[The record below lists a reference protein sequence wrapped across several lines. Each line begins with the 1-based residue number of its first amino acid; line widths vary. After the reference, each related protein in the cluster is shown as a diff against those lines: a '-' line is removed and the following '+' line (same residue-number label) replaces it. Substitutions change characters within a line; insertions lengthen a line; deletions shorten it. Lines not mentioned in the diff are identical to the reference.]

1 MKRVKH
7 KKNSLKNV
15 SILIWSFMLISCNL
29 IVLSVAAQK
38 YNIRFQCVDQ
48 PGISII
54 DSLNKNTFYQ
64 QKETAFEAINQSLL
78 KIKGDGFLAASV
90 DSFQE
95 KENEINAFV
104 YLGKRYSFCQVDFSG
119 IPINVMQ
126 QLGLKS
132 ANYNKSFLSL
142 QAINTLTNKMLTWYE
157 QEGFPFAQVSTI
169 LKEDTLGW
177 RLHFEIDPRIQIYFD
192 SIIINTDDK
201 IPEQFITQLLGIKKG
216 QLYDER
222 KVKSIDSKMNG
233 ISFLEQKAPWKL
245 EFKGNKAQLILSLNE
260 KKVNQ
265 LNALI
270 GLMPNANQTNKMLI
284 TGDVFL
290 LLQNALNFGESLM
303 LNYQNLQFQS
313 PRLKFEGML
322 PYLFSSPLGLETNFE
337 FFRKD
342 SSFRRINFRIG
353 LNYSL
358 NANESIKFFGQIN
371 DSRLITADTQSIK
384 QTKTLLDADVSSK
397 GIGLSYLWNNLD
409 YRMNPKRGWD
419 VVFTSTISQRD
430 VIANPLITNLKDTA
444 IFDFSNLYKGQNSAK
459 QIFQISGKI
468 NTYFTLKREF
478 VLQMGYQFG
487 WQNNQQ
493 LFRNEL
499 FQIGGFK
506 TFRGFDEQS
515 IFTSEFHVL
524 SIDLRLI
531 TNKNSNIYLFSD
543 NGMIKQPSLKY
554 RWQTGV
560 GIGANVETKQGIL
573 SISYAL
579 GFAGNSSFDF
589 RQSKI
594 HFGYV
599 AVF

>member
-1 MKRVKH
+1 MKRVKY
-7 KKNSLKNV
+7 KKNCVKNV
-15 SILIWSFMLISCNL
+15 SILIWSFMLINCNL
-29 IVLSVAAQK
+29 ITLSVAAQK
-38 YNIRFQCVDQ
+38 YNFRFHCIDQ
-48 PGISII
+48 SGISII

-64 QKETAFEAINQSLL
+64 QKETALEAIHQSLL
-78 KIKGDGFLAASV
+78 SIKECGYLAASV

-95 KENEINAFV
+95 KENEIKAFV
-104 YLGKRYSFCQVDFSG
+104 YLGKRYSNCEVDFSG
-119 IPINVMQ
+119 IPLNIIQ

-142 QAINTLTNKMLTWYE
+142 QEINTLTNKILNWYE
-157 QEGFPFAQVSTI
+157 QDGFPFAQVSTI
-169 LKEDTLGW
+169 MKEDTLGW
-177 RLHFEIDPRIQIYFD
+177 RLHFSIDPRIQIYFD
-192 SIIINTDDK
+192 SIIINSDDK
-201 IPEQFITQLLGIKKG
+201 ISEQFITQLLGIKKG

-222 KVKSIDSKMNG
+222 KLKSIDSKMNG

-245 EFKGNKAQLILSLNE
+245 EFKGNKAQLKLSLNE
-260 KKVNQ
+260 KKANQ

-270 GLMPNANQTNKMLI
+270 GLMPNANQTNKILI

-322 PYLFSSPLGLETNFE
+322 PYLFNSPVGLETNFE

-353 LNYSL
+353 LNYIL
-358 NANESIKFFGQIN
+358 NTNESIKLFGQIN
-371 DSRLITADTQSIK
+371 ESRLITADTQSIK
-384 QTKTLLDADVSSK
+384 QTKKLLDADVSNK

-409 YRMNPKRGWD
+409 YKINPKRGWD
-419 VVFTSTISQRD
+419 IVFTSTISQRD
-430 VIANPLITNLKDTA
+430 VIPNTLITKLKDTA
-444 IFDFSNLYKGQNSAK
+444 VFNFSSLYKGENSAK

-468 NTYFTLKREF
+468 NAYFLLKREF
-478 VLQMGYQFG
+478 VFLMGYQFG
-487 WQNNQQ
+487 WQSVQQ

-524 SIDLRLI
+524 NIDLRLI
-531 TNKNSNIYLFSD
+531 TGKNSNIYLFSD
-543 NGMIKQPSLKY
+543 NGLIKQPSLKY
-554 RWQTGV
+554 HMQTGV

-573 SISYAL
+573 SISYVL
-579 GFAGNSSFDF
+579 GFTGNSSVDF

-599 AVF
+599 AIF